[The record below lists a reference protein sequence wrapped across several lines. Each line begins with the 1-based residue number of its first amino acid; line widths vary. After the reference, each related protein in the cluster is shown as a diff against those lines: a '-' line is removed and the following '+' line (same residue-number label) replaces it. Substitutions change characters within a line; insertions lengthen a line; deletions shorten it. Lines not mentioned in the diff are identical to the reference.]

1 MKHES
6 FEPSGSFFMLNEN
19 TMLGQGDCLEL
30 MKHIPDGSVD
40 LILTDPPYGTT
51 ACKWDSV
58 IPFESMWVELKRII
72 KSNGV
77 IVLFASQPFT
87 TKLIHSNMEMFR
99 YLWVWEKE
107 QGVNFL
113 SANKQPMKVHEDI
126 IIFYTDLG
134 GQRGAASEYN
144 PIRDYLKNE
153 RKLAGLTAK
162 KAKNIL
168 GNTMGGHYFTNG
180 VQFCIPTEENYKKLQ
195 STGFFSLS
203 YSELKRW
210 CDELELNI
218 KTPTYNPQ
226 MTIGVPY
233 VSGGGNSGEVT
244 SGVQKIQT
252 KNTGTRYPRSI
263 QKFKRETGLH
273 PTQKPVALL
282 EYLIKTY
289 TQESETVLD
298 FTMGSG
304 STGVACVN
312 TGRKFIGIEMD
323 DNYFNIA
330 KKRIQES

>member
-1 MKHES
+1 MINL
-6 FEPSGSFFMLNEN
+6 M
-19 TMLGQGDCLEL
+19 QGDCLEL
-30 MKHIPDGSVD
+30 LKTIPDGSVD
-40 LILTDPPYGTT
+40 MILTDPPYGTT

-58 IPFESMWVELKRII
+58 IPLEPMWAELKRII

-99 YLWVWEKE
+99 YSWVWEKE

-113 SANKQPMKVHEDI
+113 SAKKQPMKVHEDI
-126 IIFYTDLG
+126 VIFYTDLG
-134 GQRGAASEYN
+134 GQRGAASEYD
-144 PIRDYLKNE
+144 PIRNYLKNE

-168 GNTMGGHYFTNG
+168 GNGMGGHYFTNG
-180 VQFCIPTEENYKKLQ
+180 VQFCIPSEENYKKLQ
-195 STGFFSLS
+195 STGFFSLP

-210 CDELELNI
+210 YDELGISI
-218 KTPTYNPQ
+218 KTSTYNPQ
-226 MTIGVPY
+226 VTMGSPY
-233 VSGGGNSGEVT
+233 ISGKGDSGEVT
-244 SGVQKIQT
+244 GGVQKTQT

-289 TQESETVLD
+289 TQEGETVLD

-304 STGVACVN
+304 STGVAAKN
-312 TGRKFIGIEMD
+312 LNRNFIGIELD
-323 DNYFNIA
+323 EKYFNIA
-330 KKRIQES
+330 KERINDN